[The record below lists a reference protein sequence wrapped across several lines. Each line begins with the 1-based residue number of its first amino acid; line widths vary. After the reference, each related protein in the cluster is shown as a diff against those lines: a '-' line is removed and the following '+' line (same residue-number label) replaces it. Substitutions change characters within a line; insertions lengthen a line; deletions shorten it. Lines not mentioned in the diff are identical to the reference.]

1 MAAAITALFTRCGYF
16 TITPPE
22 AALSAIATTALVAT
36 VAESLP
42 LNRWVD
48 DNVSVPAL
56 AALVGWWLLRPV

>member
-1 MAAAITALFTRCGYF
+1 MAAAIIALFVRCGYF
-16 TITPPE
+16 TLPAIP
-22 AALSAIATTALVAT
+22 AGAAIAATAAAAT
-36 VAESLP
+36 AVESLP